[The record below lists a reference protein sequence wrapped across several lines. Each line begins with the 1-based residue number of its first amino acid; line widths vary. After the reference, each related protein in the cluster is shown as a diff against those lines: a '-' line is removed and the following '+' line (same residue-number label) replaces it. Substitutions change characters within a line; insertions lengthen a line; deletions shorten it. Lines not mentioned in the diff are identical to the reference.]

1 MGKNKKPSK
10 FDFRIGKLD
19 NGANKQ
25 QAKASDPTHS
35 VWVEASAGTGKTKV
49 LSDRVLKLLLGGV
62 APSKILCLTYT
73 KAAAAEMKTRVAD
86 RLSKW
91 AVIPEEELEK
101 ELGELYYGQDIL
113 QKDDEKKRNLLLKA
127 RKLFAEALDALDQ
140 MRIETIHAFC
150 TEILKRFPLEAGI
163 SPYFEVAEEQ
173 ATKEMLDS
181 VSQRLLA
188 VIEENSDPNIKE
200 ATLYLTS
207 HIKELK
213 WQEFLKDI
221 VSNRR
226 FFLKMFQ
233 DCDSEE
239 AFKAKLRQRLKLND
253 EPNKE
258 NYIQK
263 FWEETDFVTLKNMAA
278 HLIEE
283 GGIKDS
289 KRGVRLLEDFEKYD
303 FDDYFD
309 CLVRDE
315 NGYEPRPQLV
325 CQPVAKKYPE
335 IELALKEEALRLIKA
350 YKYLQNIDIYESTL
364 AVSKVALKLI
374 EDYAACKREHSC
386 MDFDDLIMTTCRLF
400 EKDVSA
406 WVLYKLDNGLDHILI
421 DEAQDTSPLAWQIID
436 QLASEFFAGSGQK
449 DGRTLFVV
457 GDRKQSIYGFQGAD
471 PKIFNKMREK
481 YEQNVSPVDLR
492 VSFRST
498 RAVLRTVN
506 KLFSDVDA
514 QKGITDNGGKVKHLA
529 YRLGEGGLVEVWPI
543 IDKDKETA
551 PRDWKVPL
559 QIEEKVSPD
568 TMLAV
573 EVANK
578 IKTMVSNKEIL
589 ASKGRPVRYSDFM
602 VLVRKRGD
610 FMDEFVKA
618 AKKLDVNITGVDRLS
633 LKNEI
638 AVEDLCALSEFLL
651 LPQDNLSL
659 ASVLRSPLYG
669 LSEEDLFELC
679 YERGYQTL
687 WERLKESDKFEQ
699 PKKELSTL
707 LAKVQILRP
716 FELFDMVLN
725 TFEGRKRFHAR
736 LGEEAKDAIDE
747 FMNLTLKFEASHVP
761 NLQNFMTWFKENE
774 IEVKRELEQ
783 ATTDAVRLMTV
794 HKSKGLQAPIVIL
807 PDATHLVKTK
817 RERKLLFD
825 EDVFYYPLSAAY
837 YNDNCTG
844 AHEAKIEEDIN
855 EEHRLLYVAATRAE
869 DRLYVVGKKTS
880 DKQKTWYDF
889 FEQTLKELQAAD
901 ENGVLKFEMPQEI
914 EPEDEE
920 DKKARKDE
928 NAHDISWLNK
938 PVPTEET
945 VLKKYNP
952 SHAEDGTDD
961 AVSSPLS
968 TDLHGFRRGILIHK
982 LLQMLPRFCSFD
994 KMADMIKAYLAK
1006 QTDLDAHLKESVE
1019 KEVLN
1024 VLSNKDFAFIF
1035 EGDSKAE
1042 VPVMGVLGENVVSGQ
1057 IDRLVVLEDKVLIVD
1072 FKTNRPAAE
1081 TLADV
1086 SDKYK
1091 AQLDIYAKLIEQ
1103 IYPNKAIEKYILW
1116 TNTLKLMKI

>member
-1 MGKNKKPSK
+1 MSKNKKPSK
-10 FDFRIGKLD
+10 FDFKIGKLD

-25 QAKASDPTHS
+25 QSTASDPAHS

-49 LSDRVLKLLLGGV
+49 LSDRVLKLLLAGV

-91 AVIPEEELEK
+91 AVVPKEELLK
-101 ELGELYYGQDIL
+101 ELSELYYEENIL
-113 QKDDEKKRNLLLKA
+113 KEDCEENRKLVLKA

-163 SPYFEVAEEQ
+163 SPYFDVAEEQ
-173 ATKEMLDS
+173 ETKEMLDS

-188 VIEENSDPNIKE
+188 VIEENSDEDIKE

-207 HIKELK
+207 HIKEFD
-213 WQEFLKDI
+213 WQDFLKDI

-226 FFLKMFQ
+226 VFLQMFQ
-233 DCDSEE
+233 DCNSEE
-239 AFKAKLRQRLKLND
+239 ALKAKLRQKLKLDD

-258 NYIQK
+258 KYIQK
-263 FWEETDFVTLKNMAA
+263 FWDETDKNKIKECALALMEGSGKTGRDGGTVM
-278 HLIEE
+278 IEM
-283 GGIKDS
+283 
-289 KRGVRLLEDFEKYD
+289 LENFDFERYRKVI
-303 FDDYFD
+303 
-309 CLVRDE
+309 LSAK
-315 NGYEPRPQLV
+315 LV
-325 CQPVAKKYPE
+325 CADVARKHPE
-335 IELALKEEALRLIKA
+335 VEYTIDCERLRIGNLDERLKSV
-350 YKYLQNIDIYESTL
+350 DIYESTV

-406 WVLYKLDNGLDHILI
+406 WVLYKLDNGIDHILI
-421 DEAQDTSPLAWQIID
+421 DEAQDTSPLAWKIID
-436 QLASEFFAGSGQK
+436 ELASEFFAGSGQK
-449 DGRTLFVV
+449 EGRTLFVV

-481 YEQNVSPVDLR
+481 YKQSVSPVDLR

-498 RAVLRTVN
+498 RAVLRAVN
-506 KLFSDVDA
+506 KLFSDAEA
-514 QKGITDNGGKVKHLA
+514 QRGITDNGGKVKHLA
-529 YRLGEGGLVEVWPI
+529 YRLGQGGLVEVWPI

-589 ASKGRPVRYSDFM
+589 VSKGRPVKYSDFM
-602 VLVRKRGD
+602 VLVRKRGA

-618 AKKLDVNITGVDRLS
+618 AKKLDVNVTGVDRLS
-633 LKNEI
+633 LKKEI

-651 LPQDNLSL
+651 LPQDDLSL

-669 LSEEDLFELC
+669 LSEKELFELC
-679 YERGYQTL
+679 YKRGYQTL
-687 WERLKESDKFEQ
+687 WDRLKESDKFEQ
-699 PKKELSTL
+699 PKKELSAL
-707 LAKVQILRP
+707 LSKAQILRP

-725 TFEGRKRFHAR
+725 TFEGRKRFHER

-825 EDVFYYPLSAAY
+825 EDVFYYPLSAAC

-880 DKQKTWYDF
+880 DTQKTWYDF
-889 FEQTLKELQAAD
+889 FEQTLKDLQAAE

-914 EPEDEE
+914 EPKDEE
-920 DKKARKDE
+920 DKTDQKDE
-928 NAHDISWLNK
+928 SAHDISWLNK

-952 SHAEDGTDD
+952 SHAEEGTDD
-961 AVSSPLS
+961 AVSSPLA
-968 TDLHGFRRGILIHK
+968 TDLQGFRRGILIHK
-982 LLQMLPRFCSFD
+982 LLQMLPRFCSFE

-1019 KEVLN
+1019 KEVLD

-1042 VPVMGVLGENVVSGQ
+1042 VPVMGVLGDNVVSGQ

-1091 AQLDIYAKLIEQ
+1091 AQLDIYAQLIEQ